1 MADLPTM
8 LTTNRIAAQERKAA
22 KAKAKRDA
30 AKPPVHNQG
39 KVVADYSGTWKMTKQ
54 GKVEVGEQWHVMFP
68 DGSVQVFFSKK
79 AVEKAAKAYFKKNVK
94 EGCVGIG
101 KIEWRT

>member
-1 MADLPTM
+1 MADLPVM
-8 LTTNRIAAQERKAA
+8 LTTNRIAAQERKAM
-22 KAKAKRDA
+22 KAAAKR
-30 AKPPVHNQG
+30 KLPVDVQG

>member
-1 MADLPTM
+1 MHGTTRKERICRMATPKLP
-8 LTTNRIAAQERKAA
+8 I
-22 KAKAKRDA
+22 D
-30 AKPPVHNQG
+30 VQG

-54 GKVEVGEQWHVMFP
+54 MKVEVGEQWHVMFP

-94 EGCVGIG
+94 EGHVGIG
-101 KIEWRT
+101 KIE